1 MKVANNI
8 GKSKAGFPIYDYEAG
23 FLVKKVE
30 QKSDGTKNYFV
41 KDKKSLKTYFF
52 EGVTDVLE
60 TFGLIRNNEATKN
73 QLPEHDL
80 DLYED

>member
-1 MKVANNI
+1 MKVANSI
-8 GKSKAGFPIYDYEAG
+8 GKSKTGFPIYDYDAG
-23 FLVKKVE
+23 FLVKEVE